1 MNRDKLVMVSWQQ
14 GKMHYHTHYDGIFI
28 KHVWCS
34 SQVVYSLA
42 RQQFFGSSLS
52 ETYLALT
59 LITTLESPI
68 SSSACL
74 RIIYDLF
81 WSCCTSGNP
90 INVVPLVSLYLFWS
104 SRKVTGLKLLSWVSY
119 IEYQLLRYNLGVYT
133 LRKICCYFFHYFN
146 YFVLCFIYLGWNSN
160 LSRDVP
166 KLLILLSK
174 SVECH
179 VKLRQFSKRPSRRL
193 HQK

>member
-1 MNRDKLVMVSWQQ
+1 M
-14 GKMHYHTHYDGIFI
+14 ICFE
-28 KHVWCS
+28 
-34 SQVVYSLA
+34 VVVLCY
-42 RQQFFGSSLS
+42 
-52 ETYLALT
+52 T
-59 LITTLESPI
+59 
-68 SSSACL
+68 
-74 RIIYDLF
+74 
-81 WSCCTSGNP
+81 GNP

-119 IEYQLLRYNLGVYT
+119 IDYQSLRYKLGVST